1 MNANKPHD
9 VVAQLIEDLAQGR
22 RVLIPSLERPQA
34 KAMKQL
40 LLEVADFARQ
50 DSSVE
55 SLRQFLAD
63 KLEVEDLDAIQ
74 VVTSGYHEFS
84 NGFIVAAGNAH
95 VTMSGNGVLLAI
107 GNASV
112 IARGRTT
119 VFGTDHSRFR
129 LYDHTVANLSGEVQ
143 VNSYD
148 YSSGIAE
155 DTVRGI
161 ARNRSEWRLLGAADF
176 DAYDN
181 SLAYG
186 RESSSIRAYGNS
198 KLIGRERVRAELF
211 DGANGWF
218 TDESEIVLH
227 GSSIVYA
234 QPSAR
239 CHVRGSSARL
249 MRMSPK
255 GLAQAWAS

>member
-22 RVLIPSLERPQA
+22 RVLIPSTERPQA
-34 KAMKQL
+34 KVMQEL
-40 LLEVADFARQ
+40 LCEVADFAQQ
-50 DSSVE
+50 DE
-55 SLRQFLAD
+55 SEQGLRQFLVE
-63 KLEVEDLDAIQ
+63 KLGVDNSDVVR
-74 VVTSGYHEFS
+74 VVTSGFHEFS
-84 NGFIVAAGNAH
+84 NGFIVAAGDAH
-95 VTMSGNGVLLAI
+95 VTMTGNGVLLAI

-112 IARGRTT
+112 IARGRAT
-119 VFGTDHSRFR
+119 VFGTGNSSFR
-129 LYDHTVANLSGEVQ
+129 LYDHTVASLSGAVQ

-148 YSSGIAE
+148 YSSGTAE
-155 DTVRGI
+155 GAVRGI
-161 ARNRSEWRLLGAADF
+161 ARNRSQWKLFGEAEF

-181 SLAYG
+181 SLTYG
-186 RESSSIRAYGNS
+186 RDSSSIRAYDSS
-198 KLIGRERVRAELF
+198 KLIGRERVKAQLF

-218 TDESEIVLH
+218 TDESEIFLH

-249 MRMSPK
+249 MRMSAK